1 MDNKKQNKKNK
12 EFIQNIQYK
21 SKKDPRFD
29 WKTIFLRDSG
39 GLSSKRILGIIG
51 FLTCVIVFI
60 IAFFTDFVIPE
71 FGELL
76 LTVSASLVGLDSI
89 TGIWNKSVK
98 KSN

>member
-1 MDNKKQNKKNK
+1 MRNRQRSYNKP
-12 EFIQNIQYK
+12 II
-21 SKKDPRFD
+21 KDSRFN

-51 FLTCVIVFI
+51 FLVCTIIYI
-60 IAFFTDFVIPE
+60 IAFFTGIEIPE

-76 LTVSASLVGLDSI
+76 VTISASLVGLDSI
-89 TGIWNKSVK
+89 TGIWNKAVT

>member
-1 MDNKKQNKKNK
+1 MDKKSVEQT
-12 EFIQNIQYK
+12 
-21 SKKDPRFD
+21 KDPRFD

-51 FLTCVIVFI
+51 FLVCTI
-60 IAFFTDFVIPE
+60 IYIIGFFTGIEIPE

-76 LTVSASLVGLDSI
+76 ITVSASLVGLDSV
-89 TGIWNKSVK
+89 TGIWNKSIS